1 MFYLR
6 FDMHKKWL
14 TIGLLIRGGKLF
26 YRSRKTVRNIL
37 KIMPQKYLGR
47 FALVITYLYLKNGN
61 NIFTLPKK
69 CINKEGKEERKRKK
83 ERKYV

>member
-1 MFYLR
+1 
-6 FDMHKKWL
+6 
-14 TIGLLIRGGKLF
+14 
-26 YRSRKTVRNIL
+26 
-37 KIMPQKYLGR
+37 MPQKYLGR